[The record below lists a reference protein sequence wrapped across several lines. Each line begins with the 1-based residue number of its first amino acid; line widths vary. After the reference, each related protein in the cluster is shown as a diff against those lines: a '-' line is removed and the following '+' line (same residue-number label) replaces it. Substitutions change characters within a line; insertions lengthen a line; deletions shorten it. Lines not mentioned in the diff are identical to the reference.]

1 MVLEKVIKILAD
13 YKGIS
18 EDKIS
23 ADSTFADL
31 GLDSLDT
38 VELIMTFEDEFNVSL
53 EINEEL
59 NNVAAVAKLIEEK
72 VA

>member
-13 YKGIS
+13 YKGMS
-18 EDKIS
+18 EDKIT
-23 ADSTFADL
+23 AESTFADL

-59 NNVAAVAKLIEEK
+59 NNVGAVAKLIEEK

>member
-18 EDKIS
+18 EAGIS

-59 NNVAAVAKLIEEK
+59 NNVGAVAKLIEDK